1 MRCFIFLSLMIMKT
15 ASPPIDDHI
24 LPADIFGSTT
34 VKAGENITLKCSII
48 GKNVASKLYHMYLC
62 KNGAGVRIEQLQN
75 KEDFMFVLGNVS
87 VLDSGNYSC
96 VYSEKKIYAKNVTAS
111 GQRSIYV
118 QVIENSLIT
127 KSTASPASTK
137 SQKNMTTS
145 ENVSGYVQSTGDES
159 KPSMEKVLIALFILL
174 LVGILLLGIYYNRTR
189 IFSNACQNQEQ
200 RQANS
205 EYTKVSE
212 PETQAVHRTDSIND
226 MLEYSTIPEFIDN
239 TCPAAVCNA
248 EGGVYSLT
256 QFNELY
262 SLAEHNGNL
271 SDIKTSTAI
280 YGKVQKQKKAK
291 AHDEFLMYQ

>member
-118 QVIENSLIT
+118 QVI
-127 KSTASPASTK
+127 
-137 SQKNMTTS
+137 
-145 ENVSGYVQSTGDES
+145 GDES

-200 RQANS
+200 SRQANS

>member
-189 IFSNACQNQEQ
+189 IFSM
-200 RQANS
+200 
-205 EYTKVSE
+205 SE